1 MITFD
6 SDKTTGIKYEVL
18 PGRIIT
24 LEAENIKDE
33 LLDSNTLCAVCEFEN
48 LELYETPIDFNAYD
62 GLKPKAFIP
71 MIRTLPIEQVKKL
84 KELFF
89 KNF

>member
-33 LLDSNTLCAVCEFEN
+33 LLDSNTLCAVCEFKN
-48 LELYETPIDFNAYD
+48 LEFWSSA
-62 GLKPKAFIP
+62 G
-71 MIRTLPIEQVKKL
+71 
-84 KELFF
+84 
-89 KNF
+89 